1 MNIDDE
7 LNDVVLQMQ
16 SLEQQGK
23 TDTNE
28 YRKLERYKA
37 VLLETINAR

>member
-1 MNIDDE
+1 MYIDDK

-23 TDTNE
+23 TNTRE
-28 YRKLERYKA
+28 YRELERYKA

>member
-1 MNIDDE
+1 MYIDDK

-23 TDTNE
+23 TDTRE
-28 YRKLERYKA
+28 YRELERYKA